1 MRRIWYDF
9 EFLENGST
17 IFPISVGMVDDQ
29 GRELYLVNED
39 TEGSKIKEKIRN
51 HDFLMGNVIPHLPLR
66 EKIKTSVFGV
76 KPSFVLD
83 WDDNTVVSRRY
94 LVNAVRDFTALDV
107 NDEPDGGLQLWGWYS
122 AYDHVALMQ
131 LFGPMVRKPAHL
143 PMFTNDLKQ
152 EVDRIGGIVL
162 PSDQTGTSHRAIDDA
177 RELKMRHLWLESREL
192 L

>member
-76 KPSFVLD
+76 KPH
-83 WDDNTVVSRRY
+83 
-94 LVNAVRDFTALDV
+94 LV
-107 NDEPDGGLQLWGWYS
+107 QL
-122 AYDHVALMQ
+122 L
-131 LFGPMVRKPAHL
+131 
-143 PMFTNDLKQ
+143 
-152 EVDRIGGIVL
+152 
-162 PSDQTGTSHRAIDDA
+162 
-177 RELKMRHLWLESREL
+177 
-192 L
+192 